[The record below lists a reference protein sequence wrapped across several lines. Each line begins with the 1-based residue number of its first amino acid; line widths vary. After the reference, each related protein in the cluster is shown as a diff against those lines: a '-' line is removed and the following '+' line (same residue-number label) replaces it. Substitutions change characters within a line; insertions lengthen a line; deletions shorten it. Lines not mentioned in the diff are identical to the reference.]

1 MSSSKTILLPI
12 YNGIR
17 AKNFFRNDSYR
28 ALVSDPNIRLVII
41 IPPSKLEY
49 YRKEYPEKNVVFEP
63 LNIISEPKFGRILGV
78 IALTLLNTDTIRA
91 KQWLEYVRYHKFLK
105 FILKRIINRVL
116 GPLGFINRPIIRFLD
131 RFVALDPGVARLF
144 TKYNPDL
151 VIVPDIVFPP
161 DRVVLRAAK
170 RLGYYVV
177 GMIRSWDNITSKGV
191 IQILPDKLIVHTTI
205 MKQEAIKYAGM
216 PEKDI
221 AITGIPH
228 YDLFFKSLKSPLKGR
243 EEFLRSLGIDP
254 KKRILLC
261 APFNYE
267 YTGSAEII
275 INELTRAIDEGRL
288 PKDLHIIVRY
298 RPATPEISSSKI
310 RPSPHLTF
318 TNPCEHYFAVQN
330 LQSPSEDWEFS
341 QKDLELLVNT
351 LQHSDV
357 VLNYMSTLSID
368 AAIFDRPVIN
378 LRFDADEKT
387 PPHHKIGI
395 FVRYL
400 HYKTVEASGGV
411 KLVWNM
417 EEMIRAINAYLENPK
432 LDKEGRD
439 RLIREQVEFT
449 DGQAGRRTAEYI
461 KQVLRSEPLQWRMPP
476 KA

>member
-17 AKNFFRNDSYR
+17 AKNFFRNASYTD
-28 ALVSDPNIRLVII
+28 LVSDPNVRLVVI
-41 IPPSKLEY
+41 IPPSKFEY
-49 YRKEYPEKNVVFEP
+49 YRKEYPEKNVIFEP
-63 LNIISEPKFGRILGV
+63 LDIKSESRYGRILGV

-91 KQWLEYVRYHKFLK
+91 KQWLEYVRYHKLLK
-105 FILKRIINRVL
+105 FILKRIVNRIFS
-116 GPLGFINRPIIRFLD
+116 PLGFINRPIIRFLD
-131 RFVALDPGVARLF
+131 GFIALDDGVVKLLD
-144 TKYNPDL
+144 KYKPDL

-170 RLGYYVV
+170 RTGYYVV

-191 IQILPDKLIVHTTI
+191 IQILPDKLIVLNSI
-205 MKQEAIKYAGM
+205 MKNEAVKYAGM
-216 PEKDI
+216 PERDI
-221 AITGIPH
+221 TITGVPH
-228 YDLFFKSLKSPLKGR
+228 YDLFFEKRKISRGEFLKSLGL
-243 EEFLRSLGIDP
+243 DP
-254 KKRILLC
+254 AKKILLC

-275 INELTRAIDEGRL
+275 INALTEAIDMGKL

-298 RPATPEISSSKI
+298 RPATPEISSSRIK
-310 RPSPHLTF
+310 PSPHLTF

-341 QKDLELLVNT
+341 KSDLELLVNS
-351 LQHSDV
+351 LYYSDV

-378 LRFDADEKT
+378 LRFDADTET

-400 HYKTVEASGGV
+400 HYRAVEASGGV

-417 EEMIRAINAYLENPK
+417 GEMITAIDAYLKNPA
-432 LDKEGRD
+432 LDREGRKK
-439 RLIREQVEFT
+439 LIAEQVEIL
-449 DGQAGRRTAEYI
+449 DGKSGARTAEYI
-461 KQVLRSEPLQWRMPP
+461 KKVLDSLP
-476 KA
+476 KVR

>member
-1 MSSSKTILLPI
+1 MSSVKTILIPI

-28 ALVSDPNIRLVII
+28 GLISDPNIRLVVI

-49 YRKEYPEKNVVFEP
+49 YRKEYPEQNVVFEP
-63 LNIISEPKFGRILGV
+63 LSIISESRYGRILGV
-78 IALTLLNTDTIRA
+78 IALTLLNTETIRA
-91 KQWLEYVRYHKFLK
+91 KQWLEYVRYHKLVK
-105 FILKRIINRVL
+105 FILKRIVNRVF

-131 RFVALDPGVARLF
+131 GFVELDKGVVKLLD
-144 TKYNPDL
+144 KYKPDL

-191 IQILPDKLIVHTTI
+191 IQILPAKLIVLNTV
-205 MKQEAIKYAGM
+205 MKNEAMKYAGM
-216 PEKDI
+216 PAGDI
-221 AITGIPH
+221 VITGVPH
-228 YDLFFKSLKSPLKGR
+228 YDLFFEPRKISRDEFLKG
-243 EEFLRSLGIDP
+243 LGIDP
-254 KKRILLC
+254 AKRILLC

-275 INELTRAIDEGRL
+275 INALTEAIDSGKL
-288 PKDLHIIVRY
+288 PSDLHIIVRY

-310 RPSPHLTF
+310 KPSPHLTF

-341 QKDLELLVNT
+341 AGDLDLLVNT
-351 LQHSDV
+351 LQYSDV

-378 LRFDADEKT
+378 LRFDADDKT

-417 EEMIRAINAYLENPK
+417 AEMISAINAYLENPA
-432 LDKEGRD
+432 LDREGRK
-439 RLIREQVEFT
+439 RLIAEQVELT
-449 DGQAGRRTAEYI
+449 DGHSGARTAEYI
-461 KQVLRSEPLQWRMPP
+461 KKVLDSQPSRIS
-476 KA
+476 